1 MVDKVTFSGSFPPI
15 ASAIKISGNG
25 DGMRIMID
33 IPESEMAKAL
43 MLMMFRQVP
52 ITVTIE
58 PYEDTLQNRVGQGNG
73 KKQHELQ
80 ERPKRKSEWSA
91 AEKSRPDSDT

>member
-1 MVDKVTFSGSFPPI
+1 MAEKVTFIGSFPAI
-15 ASAIKISGNG
+15 QSAIKVSGNG

-52 ITVTIE
+52 IRVTIE
-58 PYEDTLQNRVGQGNG
+58 PYEQEKPKGTTGDAVGTAGSRTL
-73 KKQHELQ
+73 
-80 ERPKRKSEWSA
+80 KRSTAK
-91 AEKSRPDSDT
+91 RRI